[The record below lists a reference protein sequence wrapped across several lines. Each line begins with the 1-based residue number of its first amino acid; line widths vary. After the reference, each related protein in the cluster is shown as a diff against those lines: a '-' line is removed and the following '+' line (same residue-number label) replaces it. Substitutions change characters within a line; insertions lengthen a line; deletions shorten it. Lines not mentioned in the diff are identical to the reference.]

1 MTAEQTI
8 RDLVAS
14 GHKAQLWIT
23 RNNKIH
29 IDDQEFAVCEI
40 TIYLDGKSVRQWI
53 SEETLELSVLG
64 GAEENIDRAAQ
75 LMINRVSTED

>member
-1 MTAEQTI
+1 VTAEQTI

-14 GHKAQLWIT
+14 GHEAQLWIK

-29 IDDQEFAVCEI
+29 FDDQEFAVCEI

-64 GAEENIDRAAQ
+64 AEEHIDRAVQ